1 MLAGRGTKETE
12 YDLLLY
18 WKASRSF
25 SMQTAKGRLL
35 FRHSPELASSN
46 AQPPLENSA
55 RYLGKTFHSIE
66 PILLWRY
73 QVKANGCQ
81 ILPPVSLISLPNAP
95 FPLA

>member
-35 FRHSPELASSN
+35 FRHSLELASSN
-46 AQPPLENSA
+46 AQPPLRIA
-55 RYLGKTFHSIE
+55 
-66 PILLWRY
+66 
-73 QVKANGCQ
+73 
-81 ILPPVSLISLPNAP
+81 
-95 FPLA
+95 LAI